1 MPPQFC
7 IDRFKY
13 PFQRHCPVV
22 HYPFFH
28 CFYLTAQLLLTR
40 FHSATEKLL
49 LSVHSAIKCEAKE
62 VKGIW
67 FSLAP
72 PFPVLPGKPPKLQYF
87 RLFFCKFKS
96 ILGKTFFQSLSEYFC
111 FVPVL
116 KTTDKVSRPR
126 ELPPE
131 SLSELYVNL
140 SAHTAPII
148 QPMAVSQISSVQ
160 TSFCHALLPLQANVL
175 LFSLLHDSYTFY
187 APTLPDTH

>member
-28 CFYLTAQLLLTR
+28 YFYLTAQLLLTR

-116 KTTDKVSRPR
+116 KTTDKIICIANQITFPTT
-126 ELPPE
+126 L
-131 SLSELYVNL
+131 SLYDHIEPV
-140 SAHTAPII
+140 I
-148 QPMAVSQISSVQ
+148 QHIVQINICKYWTSSK
-160 TSFCHALLPLQANVL
+160 SYFIPL
-175 LFSLLHDSYTFY
+175 
-187 APTLPDTH
+187 